1 MTAQV
6 FVMLQSL
13 YVKSFVTS
21 DFYEQIKWKIN
32 PVFLF
37 QLRRR
42 KKRKRRKNQR
52 NLMMTWALVFL
63 TN

>member
-1 MTAQV
+1 MASV
-6 FVMLQSL
+6 SELACIYSAL
-13 YVKSFVTS
+13 ILHDDEVTVTL
-21 DFYEQIKWKIN
+21 K
-32 PVFLF
+32 
-37 QLRRR
+37 RR